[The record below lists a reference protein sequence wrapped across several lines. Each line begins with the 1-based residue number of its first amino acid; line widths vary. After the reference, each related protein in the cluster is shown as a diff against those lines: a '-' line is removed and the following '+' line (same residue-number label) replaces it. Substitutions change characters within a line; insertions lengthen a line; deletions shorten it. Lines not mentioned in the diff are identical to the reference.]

1 MANTA
6 TAPLLFPSKLQ
17 DQLGW
22 RQTTDTEGLLSGIPA
37 FDKILGGCPRGRIT
51 EVIGAPSSGRTSLV
65 HSVLAAASG
74 RGEYCAVVD
83 STNAFDPW
91 TASQAGADLDALVW
105 VQCGHNV
112 EHAMKSA
119 DLLLHSGGFGV
130 VILDLCDVTPVQ
142 TRRIPLSWW
151 YRFQRAVEKSSGI
164 LLILGREAHAK
175 SCATLTVEV
184 QKEDQPFAGA
194 FPYQLL
200 KAARYRVL
208 PRKPRVEGAGAFTA
222 SA

>member
-1 MANTA
+1 MA
-6 TAPLLFPSKLQ
+6 TAHLLFPSKLQ

-22 RQTTDTEGLLSGIPA
+22 RQAIDVEGLAIGVPP
-37 FDKILGGCPRGRIT
+37 FDGLLGGCPRGRIT
-51 EVIGAPSSGRTSLV
+51 EIIGAPSSGRTSLV
-65 HSVLAAASG
+65 HRVLASAAG

-83 STNAFDPW
+83 STNSFDPW
-91 TASQAGADLDALVW
+91 TASQAGADLDSLVW

-130 VILDLCDVTPVQ
+130 VILDLCDVTALQ

-151 YRFQRAVEKSSGI
+151 YRFQRAVEKSPAV
-164 LLILGREAHAK
+164 LLILGREPHAK
-175 SCATLTVEV
+175 SCSTLTVEV
-184 QKEDQPFAGA
+184 QREDRPFTGE

-200 KAARYRVL
+200 KAARYRVM
-208 PRKPRVEGAGAFTA
+208 PRKPRGEGAGAFTA
-222 SA
+222 YA

>member
-1 MANTA
+1 MA
-6 TAPLLFPSKLQ
+6 TAPLLISSKLQ

-22 RQTTDTEGLLSGIPA
+22 RQAIEKEGLKVGIPP

-51 EVIGAPSSGRTSLV
+51 EVVGAPTSGRTSLV
-65 HSVLAAASG
+65 HRVLAAAWE

-83 STNAFDPW
+83 ASNAFDPW
-91 TASQAGADLDALVW
+91 TASQAGVELDALVW

-130 VILDLCDVTPVQ
+130 VILDLCDVTPAQ
-142 TRRIPLSWW
+142 TRRIPPSWW
-151 YRFQRAVEKSSGI
+151 YRFQRAVEKTPTI
-164 LLILGREAHAK
+164 LLILGRETHAK

-184 QKEDQPFAGA
+184 RKEERPFAGA
-194 FPYQLL
+194 FPYQLM
-200 KAARYRVL
+200 KAARYQVV
-208 PRKPRVEGAGAFTA
+208 PRKPRSEAAGAFTA

>member
-6 TAPLLFPSKLQ
+6 TATLLFPGKLQ

-22 RQTTDTEGLLSGIPA
+22 RQTIEVEGLAVGIPA
-37 FDKILGGCPRGRIT
+37 FDAVLGGCPRGRIT
-51 EVIGAPSSGRTSLV
+51 EVVGAPSSGRTSLV
-65 HSVLAAASG
+65 HRVLGAAAE

-83 STNAFDPW
+83 ASNAFDPW
-91 TASQAGADLDALVW
+91 TASQAGADLDGLVW

-130 VILDLCDVTPVQ
+130 VILDLCDVSAVQ

-151 YRFQRAVEKSSGI
+151 YRFQRAVEKSPTV
-164 LLILGREAHAK
+164 LLILGREAQAK
-175 SCATLTVEV
+175 SCAALTVEV
-184 QKEDQPFAGA
+184 EREERPFTGE
-194 FPYQLL
+194 FPYQLM
-200 KAARYRVL
+200 KAARYRVS
-208 PRKPRVEGAGAFTA
+208 PRKPRGNGAGAFVA
-222 SA
+222 HA

>member
-1 MANTA
+1 
-6 TAPLLFPSKLQ
+6 
-17 DQLGW
+17 
-22 RQTTDTEGLLSGIPA
+22 
-37 FDKILGGCPRGRIT
+37 
-51 EVIGAPSSGRTSLV
+51 
-65 HSVLAAASG
+65 
-74 RGEYCAVVD
+74 
-83 STNAFDPW
+83 
-91 TASQAGADLDALVW
+91 
-105 VQCGHNV
+105 
-112 EHAMKSA
+112 MKSA

-130 VILDLCDVTPVQ
+130 VILDLCDVTPMQ

-151 YRFQRAVEKSSGI
+151 YRFQRAVEKSSSI

>member
-1 MANTA
+1 MA
-6 TAPLLFPSKLQ
+6 TAPFLLSTKIQ
-17 DQLGW
+17 GQLGW
-22 RQTTDTEGLLSGIPA
+22 RQTIETEGLLTGIPP

-65 HSVLAAASG
+65 HSVLAAASE

-83 STNAFDPW
+83 SSNAFDPW
-91 TASQAGADLDALVW
+91 TASQAGVDLDALVW
-105 VQCGHNV
+105 VQCSHNV

-130 VILDLCDVTPVQ
+130 VILDLCDVTPMQ

-151 YRFQRAVEKSSGI
+151 YRFQRVVEKTPTI

-175 SCATLTVEV
+175 SCSTLTVEV
-184 QKEDQPFAGA
+184 QKDDQPFAGT

-200 KAARYRVL
+200 KASRYRVM
-208 PRKPRVEGAGAFTA
+208 PRKPRSESAGVFTA

>member
-1 MANTA
+1 MA
-6 TAPLLFPSKLQ
+6 TAPLLFPSKIK

-22 RQTTDTEGLLSGIPA
+22 RQAIETEQLATGIGPL
-37 FDKILGGCPRGRIT
+37 DQLLGGCPRGRIT
-51 EVIGAPSSGRTSLV
+51 EVIGVPSSGRTSVV
-65 HSVLAAASG
+65 HQVLAAAAE

-83 STNAFDPW
+83 AGNAFDPW
-91 TASQAGADLDALVW
+91 SASQAGADLDALVW

-130 VILDLCDVTPVQ
+130 VVLDLCDVTAAQ

-151 YRFQRAVEKSSGI
+151 YRFQRAVEKSPAV

-175 SCATLTVEV
+175 ACSTLTVEV
-184 QKEDQPFAGA
+184 HREERPFDGK

-200 KAARYRVL
+200 KAARYRVT
-208 PRKPRVEGAGAFTA
+208 PRKPRREDAGSFTA
-222 SA
+222 HA

>member
-1 MANTA
+1 MA

-22 RQTTDTEGLLSGIPA
+22 RQTVEVEGLPIGIPP
-37 FDKILGGCPRGRIT
+37 FDALLGGCPRGRIT

-65 HSVLAAASG
+65 HRVLAAASG
-74 RGEYCAVVD
+74 RGEYCAFVD
-83 STNAFDPW
+83 STNGFDPW

-130 VILDLCDVTPVQ
+130 VILDLCDVTASH

-151 YRFQRAVEKSSGI
+151 YRFQRAVEKSPTV
-164 LLILGREAHAK
+164 LLILGREPHAK
-175 SCATLTVEV
+175 SCSTLTVEV
-184 QKEDQPFAGA
+184 QREDRPFAGE

-200 KAARYRVL
+200 KAARYRVI
-208 PRKPRVEGAGAFTA
+208 PRKPRSDSGVF
-222 SA
+222 SAHA

>member
-1 MANTA
+1 M
-6 TAPLLFPSKLQ
+6 
-17 DQLGW
+17 
-22 RQTTDTEGLLSGIPA
+22 
-37 FDKILGGCPRGRIT
+37 LGGCPRGRIT
-51 EVIGAPSSGRTSLV
+51 EVIGVPSSGRTSLV
-65 HSVLAAASG
+65 HRVLAAAAE

-91 TASQAGADLDALVW
+91 TASQAGADLDSLVW

-151 YRFQRAVEKSSGI
+151 YRFQRAVEKAPTV
-164 LLILGREAHAK
+164 LLIVGREAHAK
-175 SCATLTVEV
+175 SCSALTVEV
-184 QKEDQPFAGA
+184 QREDRPFTGT
-194 FPYQLL
+194 FPYQLMQ
-200 KAARYRVL
+200 AARYRVTA
-208 PRKPRVEGAGAFTA
+208 RKPRGEAAGAFTA
-222 SA
+222 HA

>member
-1 MANTA
+1 MA
-6 TAPLLFPSKLQ
+6 TAALLFPSKLQ

-22 RQTTDTEGLLSGIPA
+22 RQTQETEGLKVGIPP
-37 FDKILGGCPRGRIT
+37 FDTLLGGCPRGRIT

-65 HSVLAAASG
+65 HRVLAAASE

-105 VQCGHNV
+105 VQCSHNV

-130 VILDLCDVTPVQ
+130 VILDLCDVTATQ

-151 YRFQRAVEKSSGI
+151 YRFQRAVEQSPTI
-164 LLILGREAHAK
+164 LLILGRESYAK
-175 SCATLTVEV
+175 SCSTLTVEV
-184 QKEDQPFAGA
+184 QREDHPFAG
-194 FPYQLL
+194 LL
-200 KAARYRVL
+200 KAARYRIT
-208 PRKPRVEGAGAFTA
+208 PRKPRSNAGSGAFTA
-222 SA
+222 HAFAKGTA

>member
-1 MANTA
+1 MA

-22 RQTTDTEGLLSGIPA
+22 RQTVDVEGLPLGIPP
-37 FDKILGGCPRGRIT
+37 FDALLGGCPRGRIT

-65 HSVLAAASG
+65 HRVLAAASE

-83 STNAFDPW
+83 STNGFDPW

-105 VQCGHNV
+105 VQCGHIV

-130 VILDLCDVTPVQ
+130 VILDLCDVTASH

-151 YRFQRAVEKSSGI
+151 YRFQRAVEKSSTV
-164 LLILGREAHAK
+164 LLILGREPHAK
-175 SCATLTVEV
+175 SCSTLTVEV
-184 QKEDQPFAGA
+184 QREDRPFAGE

-200 KAARYRVL
+200 KAARYRVI
-208 PRKPRVEGAGAFTA
+208 PRKPRSDSGAFTA
-222 SA
+222 HA